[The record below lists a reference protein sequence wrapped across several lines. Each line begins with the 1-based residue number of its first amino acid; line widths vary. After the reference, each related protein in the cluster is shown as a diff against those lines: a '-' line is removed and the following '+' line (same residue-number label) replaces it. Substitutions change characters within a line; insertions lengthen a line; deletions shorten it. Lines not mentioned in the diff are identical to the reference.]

1 MVTNFE
7 NFKLWFALSLASPD
21 AASATLFINN
31 TDNTKLIYCIPT
43 SFQKRQTDTSNAQS
57 EDPEKPDSGTAGAAI
72 ELRIIQA
79 RNSPPTTP
87 VLDKLIQMFYN
98 KSDDSDFRK
107 GRFGLEST
115 DAPGLNTVP
124 GPLNGYKFINFKQ
137 EPNPDK
143 SAKQIYTIQLEFLGD
158 HTKLGAFP

>member
-7 NFKLWFALSLASPD
+7 NFKLWFALSLGSPD
-21 AASATLFINN
+21 AASATLFIDNS
-31 TDNTKLIYCIPT
+31 DNTELIYCIPI

-57 EDPEKPDSGTAGAAI
+57 EDPEKPDSGTAGAII
-72 ELRIIQA
+72 ELRIMQP

-87 VLDKLIQMFYN
+87 IVNKLLQMFYL

-107 GRFGLEST
+107 ARFGLESD

-124 GPLNGYKFINFKQ
+124 GALNGYKFLNFKE
-137 EPNPDK
+137 EPNPDNP
-143 SAKQIYTIQLEFLGD
+143 AKQIYTIQLEFLGD